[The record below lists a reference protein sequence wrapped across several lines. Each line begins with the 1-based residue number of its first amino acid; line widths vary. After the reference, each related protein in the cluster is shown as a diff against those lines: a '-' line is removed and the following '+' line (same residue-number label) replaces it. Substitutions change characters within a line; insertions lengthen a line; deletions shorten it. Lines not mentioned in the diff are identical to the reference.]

1 MREEVTKRIIAD
13 EGKVFVRKADG
24 FVMGPRICLGRN
36 DTAENYEEREMTE
49 EEEKAKY
56 RDPFEAR
63 REEMRRMHEERRAE
77 ILARIKAEREGVTNA

>member
-1 MREEVTKRIIAD
+1 MTEEVTKRIIAD
-13 EGKVFVRKADG
+13 DNKVFVRKSDG

-49 EEEKAKY
+49 EEKEKY
-56 RDPFEAR
+56 RDPFAAR

-77 ILARIKAEREGVTNA
+77 ILARIKAERGEVTNA

>member
-36 DTAENYEEREMTE
+36 DTAENYEEREMTD
-49 EEEKAKY
+49 EEKAKY

-77 ILARIKAEREGVTNA
+77 ILARIKAERAGVTNA